1 MPTDPKAAIRFY
13 YALTQVLLYTIST
26 PFEKYM
32 TRKKSLADHVI
43 GITYSVRPV
52 LLPSRIRLFRFL
64 PNDLLPAFSTIMFTR
79 LLSYC
84 AGAASSASGSP
95 PGSTAGAA
103 VAIPF

>member
-32 TRKKSLADHVI
+32 TRKKAWQ
-43 GITYSVRPV
+43 
-52 LLPSRIRLFRFL
+52 IRLSRFL
-64 PNDLLPAFSTIMFTR
+64 PNDLLPAFSIIMFAR

-103 VAIPF
+103 VAIPFWSTA